1 MTSRLRNLELARLLG
16 EVAVL
21 LEIQGENPFRVRAYR
36 RAAEAISMLSEDV
49 ADLVA
54 EDRLESVKGIGKGLA
69 GAIREWVETG
79 QLSVREELIQQVP
92 PGLVELLNLPGVGP
106 KTAAILHRELGI
118 DGIDALK
125 EALAHD
131 RLRGVKGI
139 GPKTVDNLRRALAAE
154 EMRQGRFPAAVALP
168 AAEQLKRALAEHPAA
183 RAVEVAGSLRRGRD
197 TVGDIDIVAATDDAE
212 ALMAHFVTLPGV
224 RETLQRGPTKSRVRL
239 YNDMEADLRAVEPA
253 AFASALHHFTGSQ
266 AHNVRLREWA
276 RRRGMSLNEYGILV
290 LENDRLEQP
299 ESEEALYRRLGLA
312 YIPPEL
318 REDRG
323 EIERAAAGPLPRL
336 VELGDLQGDLH
347 VHSHWSDGQ
356 LALEDIAA
364 EAQRRGWR
372 YVAVTDHSPSLR
384 MTGGLSPE
392 RVREQGRAIDG
403 VQERFPDV
411 RILKGIEV
419 DILADGS
426 LDLPDDVL
434 TELDIVIASVHSRF
448 QMDEEEMTRRIVQA
462 MEHPHVHII
471 AHPTGRLIGR
481 RDPYAVRMDVLL
493 EAAVRTGTALEINSS
508 LERLDLKDEHVRQA
522 MEAGALL
529 AVNSDTHREG
539 DFDQLAYG
547 VKVARRGWAEPHRII
562 NTWDWP
568 KLRDWLQRKD

>member
-448 QMDEEEMTRRIVQA
+448 QMDEEEMTRRIVRA

-547 VKVARRGWAEPHRII
+547 VKVARRGWAEPRRII